1 MKTRR
6 ISRGLLAALTLA
18 WAAFGLLWAATIVLP
33 VPNLTLWLF
42 SVLVSE
48 FSLLLAAFALVGI
61 GLAAIVRRMGF
72 RRVSVIAAALGAA
85 TVALSLVP
93 VGWAWQTAREEGISL
108 SFSEYFAGISAIPDR
123 PPTETVGYARPDGEE
138 LTLDVWEPPGNT
150 GGDRPAIAMVH
161 GGSWENGERS
171 FARRA
176 SWLADKGYVV
186 FDIGYRLAPPPRW
199 QDATG
204 DVKCAVG
211 WVRENADEYGVN
223 PERVALEG
231 DSAGGHLALLAA
243 YSEGN
248 PELPPS
254 CDVPDTGAEAV
265 VAFYPPTEMS
275 RFCDEGL
282 PGWYPELDCRGTLD
296 RFIGGTPEEM
306 PERYRLVSPTTHV
319 SPGSPPTFMVQGGR
333 DQLVAPEQ
341 SPILAEKLEREGVPY
356 RLLEI
361 PYARHSFDLS
371 WGGWGNQITT
381 PALEEFLELHFPANQ
396 EESR

>member
-6 ISRGLLAALTLA
+6 LLRGFVAALALA
-18 WAAFGLLWAATIVLP
+18 WTVFWFSWAATILLP
-33 VPNLTLWLF
+33 VPHITFWLSAVF
-42 SVLVSE
+42 VSE
-48 FSLLLAAFALVGI
+48 FSLLVALFALVGLA
-61 GLAAIVRRMGF
+61 LAAIVRRMGF
-72 RRVSVIAAALGAA
+72 RRTSVAAIALGVA
-85 TVALSLVP
+85 TVVLSLVP
-93 VGWAWQTAREEGISL
+93 VGWAWQTARTEGVSL
-108 SFSEYFAGISAIPDR
+108 SFPEYFAGISAIPEH
-123 PPTETVGYARPDGEE
+123 PPTETVEYARPDGDE
-138 LTLDVWEPPGNT
+138 LTLDVWEPPGSS
-150 GGDRPAIAMVH
+150 GGERPAIVMVH

-176 SWLADKGYVV
+176 SWFADKGYVV

-211 WVRENADEYGVN
+211 WVRENAGEYGVN
-223 PERVALEG
+223 PDRVALEG

-248 PELPPS
+248 SDLPPS

-265 VAFYPPTEMS
+265 IAFYPPTEMT
-275 RFCDEGL
+275 RFCGEGL
-282 PGWYPELDCRGTLD
+282 PDWYPELDCRGTLE

-306 PERYRLVSPTTHV
+306 PERYRLVSPATHV
-319 SPGSPPTFMVQGGR
+319 DSESPPTFMVQGGR

-341 SPILAEKLEREGVPY
+341 SPILARELEREGVPY

-381 PALEEFLELHFPANQ
+381 PKVEEFLDRRLPLG
-396 EESR
+396 EEGS

>member
-1 MKTRR
+1 MKIRR
-6 ISRGLLAALTLA
+6 LLRGLLAALVFL
-18 WAAFGLLWAATIVLP
+18 WAAFWFLWATTILLP
-33 VPNLTLWLF
+33 VPNLALWLF
-42 SVLVSE
+42 AVFVSE
-48 FSLLLAAFALVGI
+48 FSLVVAAFALVGV
-61 GLAAIVRRMGF
+61 GLAAIVWRAGF
-72 RRVSVIAAALGAA
+72 RRVSIIAIVLGAA
-85 TVALSLVP
+85 TVVLSLVP
-93 VGWAWQTAREEGISL
+93 VGWAWQTARAEGVSL
-108 SFSEYFAGISAIPDR
+108 SFSEYFAGISAIPER
-123 PPTETVGYARPDGEE
+123 PPTETVEYARPDGDE
-138 LTLDVWEPPGNT
+138 LTLDVWEPPENT
-150 GGDRPAIAMVH
+150 DKDRPAIVMVH
-161 GGSWENGERS
+161 GGSWKNGERS

-211 WVRENADEYGVN
+211 WVRENAGEYGVN
-223 PERVALEG
+223 PDRVALEG

-248 PELPPS
+248 PDLPPS
-254 CDVPDTGAEAV
+254 CDVPDGGAEAV
-265 VAFYPPTEMS
+265 VAFYPPTEMT

-282 PGWYPELDCRGTLD
+282 PDWYPELDCRGTLD
-296 RFIGGTPEEM
+296 SFIGGTPEER

-319 SPGSPPTFMVQGGR
+319 SPDSPLTFMVQGGR

-341 SPILAEKLEREGVPY
+341 SPILARELEREGVPY

-371 WGGWGNQITT
+371 WGGWGNQITN
-381 PALEEFLELHFPANQ
+381 PAIEEFLDRHFPVD
-396 EESR
+396 EESS